1 MIYLLN
7 TPVLTAYGDYKFSGP
22 IEADK
27 VKTMLVS
34 GFDSAIG
41 HQATAEVMSQL
52 LGQKIPAN
60 RKAITMQKGDKAIIF
75 RLLERMPENKVFTTE
90 ELLQVSFEFSLI
102 ERVG

>member
-22 IEADK
+22 LEPDK
-27 VKTMLVS
+27 VKNMLIA

-41 HQATAEVMSQL
+41 HQATAEVMSLL

-60 RKAITMQKGDKAIIF
+60 RKAITMQKGDRAIIF

-102 ERVG
+102 ERV